1 MNLKRMQAIEESDLL
16 QSIYQ
21 YKLFTLPQ
29 TDDLI
34 SQSGLTIRGDILSAY
49 DDQPSLHF
57 TFS

>member
-1 MNLKRMQAIEESDLL
+1 MQAIEESDLL
-16 QSIYQ
+16 ESIYQ
-21 YKLFTLPQ
+21 YKLFTLAQ

>member
-16 QSIYQ
+16 ESIYQ
-21 YKLFTLPQ
+21 CKLFTLPQ